1 MSIASNRVSGSGIW
15 GMTVDH
21 TVMMIRDPD
30 HHEIPWTPIPVSLT
44 SDEMEVLVTSD
55 EVVVLRPHA

>member
-30 HHEIPWTPIPVSLT
+30 HYELPWTPIAISLT
-44 SDEMEVLVTSD
+44 CDEVEAEVTSD
-55 EVVVLRPHA
+55 EVVVVRRE